1 MAGIITDGFHLPQS
15 VVKVIA
21 RAKGLE
27 RVILVSDVALL
38 GGGEPGIYQWGNLEV
53 QVFKD
58 GHLGLAGTEFLAG
71 AGHLL
76 DWDLAHFINFTGYDL
91 ASTIPLCTTNPAKLL
106 RLAENFGRLEVGSP
120 ANLVLFRFQAEDERL
135 TILHTIR
142 GGKEIFT
149 K

>member
-1 MAGIITDGFHLPQS
+1 
-15 VVKVIA
+15 
-21 RAKGLE
+21 LE
-27 RVILVSDVALL
+27 RLILVSDVALL
-38 GGGEPGIYQWGNLEV
+38 GGFEPGIYQWGNLEV

-76 DWDLAHFINFTGYDL
+76 DWDIAHFINFTGHDL
-91 ASTIPLCTTNPAKLL
+91 TSSIPLCTTHPAKLL
-106 RLAENFGRLEVGSP
+106 ALAENFGKLEVSSP
-120 ANLVLFRFQAEDERL
+120 ANLVLFTFQPGDERL

-142 GGKEIFT
+142 NGKEIFT